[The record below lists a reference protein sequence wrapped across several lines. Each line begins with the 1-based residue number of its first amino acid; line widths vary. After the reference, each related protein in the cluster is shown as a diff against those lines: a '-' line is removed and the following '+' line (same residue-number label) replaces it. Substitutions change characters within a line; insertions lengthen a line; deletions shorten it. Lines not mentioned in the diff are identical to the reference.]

1 MKAKIRQ
8 RIDRRKRRRLRRLS
22 REQWQEPD
30 SVGSANVEYEMSER
44 ATATSAGGMGVICRL
59 VQQLGLARTINRR
72 ARLLKLY
79 APYTDA
85 DHVLNIA
92 FNLLAGGRCLE
103 HIELL
108 RQDEAYLNG
117 IGAERIP
124 DPTTAGDY
132 CRRFND
138 LSIKCLMNA
147 FNEVRVKVW
156 QAQPTDF
163 LDEAIIEADG
173 VMVETYG
180 QCKQG
185 VDINY
190 KKQWGYHPLIVS
202 LANTAEPLYIL
213 NRSGNRPSHEGA
225 SEYID
230 RAIGLCR
237 DAGFKRIVVRGDT
250 DFTQTAHLDRWDRD
264 GVVFV
269 FGIDA
274 MANLYEKAEEI
285 EDSEWEVLE
294 RRAREIKTSRRRKMP
309 RHKERVVR
317 ERGYRNITLE
327 EEYVA
332 EFDYRPVKC
341 KQDYRVIAVWKE
353 LTVSEGQPLLFKEE
367 SRCFFYITNNRDASP
382 EEIVQQARA
391 RCNQE
396 NTVIQQLK
404 GDVRALTAPLDTLD
418 SNWAYMVIAS
428 LAWSLKVWCGLMLP
442 ATGRW
447 RKKRS
452 QEKDRVLRMEFST
465 FRNALMRIPAQVVR
479 TGRRVVFR
487 ILAANDW
494 SPTFFRMCEAFRRPL
509 RC

>member
-1 MKAKIRQ
+1 M
-8 RIDRRKRRRLRRLS
+8 
-22 REQWQEPD
+22 
-30 SVGSANVEYEMSER
+30 GSANIEYELSER
-44 ATATSAGGMGVICRL
+44 ATATAAGGLGVICKL
-59 VQQLGLARTINRR
+59 IQQLDLAGTINRR
-72 ARLLKLY
+72 VPVMKLY
-79 APYTDA
+79 APYSDA

-92 FNLLAGGRCLE
+92 LNLLAGGRCLE

-117 IGAERIP
+117 IGVERIP
-124 DPTTAGDY
+124 DPTTSGDY
-132 CRRFND
+132 CRRYTPT
-138 LSIKCLMNA
+138 SIHCLMDA
-147 FNEVRVKVW
+147 LNELRVKVW
-156 QAQPTDF
+156 RAQPASF
-163 LDEAIIEADG
+163 LDQAVIEADG

-185 VDINY
+185 IDINY

-202 LANTAEPLYIL
+202 LANTAEPLFIA

-230 RAIGLCR
+230 RAIAVCR
-237 DAGFKRIVVRGDT
+237 EAGFKKIVVRGDT
-250 DFTQTAHLDRWDRD
+250 DFTQTKHLDRWDRD

-274 MANLYEKAEEI
+274 MANLYGKAKEMD
-285 EDSEWEVLE
+285 DSEWEILE
-294 RRAREIKTSRRRKMP
+294 RHAREIKTKRRRKKP
-309 RHKERVVR
+309 RYKEQIVR
-317 ERGYRNITLE
+317 ERGYKNITLE
-327 EEYVA
+327 REWIG

-341 KQDYRVIAVWKE
+341 EQEYRVIVVWKE
-353 LTVSEGQPLLFKEE
+353 LIVSEGQPLLFKEE
-367 SRCFFYITNNRDASP
+367 SRCFFYITNNREDPP
-382 EEIVQQARA
+382 EEIVRQARA

-404 GDVRALTAPLDTLD
+404 SDVRALTAPLETLN

-447 RKKRS
+447 RKKRL
-452 QEKDRVLRMEFST
+452 QEKERLLRMEFST
-465 FRNALMRIPAQVVR
+465 FRNALMRIPTQIIR
-479 TGRRVVFR
+479 TGRRIVFR
-487 ILAANDW
+487 VLAVNDW
-494 SPTFFRMCEAFRRPL
+494 TPTLFRMHEAFCQPL